1 MTTWTLERARD
12 RLSELVRRALAHEPQ
27 LVTRGNHDAVVVI
40 AREDYEQLVG
50 PENLADFLR
59 NSPLAEAVRA
69 GEIPEDAFDRRR
81 DLARDIEL

>member
-12 RLSELVRRALAHEPQ
+12 RLSELVRRALAHVPQ
-27 LVTRGNHDAVVVI
+27 LVTRGNRDAVVVI

-69 GEIPEDAFDRRR
+69 GEIPENAFDRRR
-81 DLARDIEL
+81 EFARDIEL